1 VIRLI
6 KKRKTEYKTMSPDF
20 NPQFSKLGEILVY
33 NGKATEGGV
42 NEALAQQKTTN
53 DKIGMTLIEM
63 GMIEEDDFATAYSQ
77 QLGYRKA
84 DNFILL
90 EADSTVAALIPEDFA
105 RENRVLAVNRNETT
119 IIVAMEDPED
129 VVAIDSIKR
138 LTNLIPDILV
148 SGPTLLEK
156 SLDKVY
162 GEIQKTAE
170 VAETI
175 DSITVVS
182 GDEGSQETIDLSPD
196 KASKEDA
203 PIVKLVNLIFQESIK
218 ERATDIHIEP
228 MEKQVYVR
236 IRIDGVLQVIMTPPV
251 SSLSG
256 LVTRIKILSNLNIAE
271 KRLPQDGRFS
281 IKSPGKDI
289 DIRVSILPTVYGEK
303 IVMRLLDK
311 TGFDFNLTSLGFP
324 KQNLGVFKK
333 VINQPYGLV
342 VVSGPTGSGK
352 STSLYAALKEIKNE
366 KTNITTV
373 EDPVEY
379 QLDGVN
385 QVQVFEDIG
394 LTFGSTLRS
403 ILRQDPDVLLIG
415 EIRDGETADI
425 AVKFSLTGH
434 LVFSTVHAND
444 APGTITRLLDIGIA
458 PFLVGSC
465 LNLVMA
471 QRLVRRIC
479 NNCKKEYSATPEE
492 LAMIGLDP
500 ARITDSLYHGKGCTE
515 CRNTG
520 YKGRLAIFEMIPMAR
535 ELRKLV
541 FESANEDDIRETALN
556 NGMVTLREAGLARVL
571 DGTTTPEEILR
582 STVEDL

>member
-1 VIRLI
+1 
-6 KKRKTEYKTMSPDF
+6 MSSNF
-20 NPQFSKLGEILVY
+20 NPQFAKLGEILIH
-33 NGKATEGGV
+33 NGKVTESAI
-42 NEALAQQKTTN
+42 NEALAEQKTTN
-53 DKIGMTLIEM
+53 EKIGTTLIEM
-63 GMIEEDDFATAYSQ
+63 GFIEEYDFTTAYAQ
-77 QLGYRKA
+77 QLGYKKA
-84 DNFILL
+84 DNYILL
-90 EADSTVAALIPEDFA
+90 ESDSEVASLVPEDFA
-105 RENRVLAVNRNETT
+105 RENRVLAFKKNGTT
-119 IIVAMEDPED
+119 ITVAMEDPED
-129 VVAIDSIKR
+129 VVVIDSVKR
-138 LTNLIPDILV
+138 LTSLNPDILV
-148 SGPTLLEK
+148 VGPSLLEK
-156 SLDKVY
+156 ALDKVY

-182 GDEGSQETIDLSPD
+182 GDEGSQEEVDLSPD
-196 KASKEDA
+196 KASDEDA
-203 PIVKLVNLIFQESIK
+203 PIVKLVNLIFMESIK

-228 MEKQVYVR
+228 MEKQVYIR
-236 IRIDGVLQVIMTPPV
+236 IRIDGVLQTIMTPPV
-251 SSLSG
+251 TSLSG

-281 IKSPGKDI
+281 IKAPGKDI

-303 IVMRLLDK
+303 VVMRLLDK

-324 KQNLGVFKK
+324 KQNLGTFKK
-333 VINQPYGLV
+333 VIKQPYGMV

-352 STSLYAALKEIKNE
+352 STSLYAALKEIKSE
-366 KTNITTV
+366 RTNITTV

-425 AVKFSLTGH
+425 AVKFALTGH

-479 NNCKKEYSATPEE
+479 KNCKIEYTPTKED
-492 LAMIGLDP
+492 LALVGLDP
-500 ARITDSLYHGKGCTE
+500 SKLSGPLFKGEGCAE

-541 FESANEDDIRETALN
+541 FDNANEDEIRTASLN
-556 NGMVTLREAGLARVL
+556 NGMVTLREAGLSRVI
-571 DGTTTPEEILR
+571 DGTTSIEEIQR

>member
-1 VIRLI
+1 
-6 KKRKTEYKTMSPDF
+6 M
-20 NPQFSKLGEILVY
+20 
-33 NGKATEGGV
+33 
-42 NEALAQQKTTN
+42 
-53 DKIGMTLIEM
+53 
-63 GMIEEDDFATAYSQ
+63 
-77 QLGYRKA
+77 
-84 DNFILL
+84 
-90 EADSTVAALIPEDFA
+90 
-105 RENRVLAVNRNETT
+105 
-119 IIVAMEDPED
+119 
-129 VVAIDSIKR
+129 
-138 LTNLIPDILV
+138 V
-148 SGPTLLEK
+148 SGE
-156 SLDKVY
+156 
-162 GEIQKTAE
+162 
-170 VAETI
+170 
-175 DSITVVS
+175 
-182 GDEGSQETIDLSPD
+182 EGNQELVDLSPD
-196 KASKEDA
+196 KASDEDA
-203 PIVKLVNLIFQESIK
+203 PIVKLVNLIFMESIK

-236 IRIDGVLQVIMTPPV
+236 IRIDGVLQTIMTPPV
-251 SSLSG
+251 ASLSG

-281 IKSPGKDI
+281 IKAPGKDI
-289 DIRVSILPTVYGEK
+289 DIRVSILPTIYGEK

-324 KQNLGVFKK
+324 KENLGIFKK

-352 STSLYAALKEIKNE
+352 STSLYASLKEIKSDR
-366 KTNITTV
+366 TNITTV

-403 ILRQDPDVLLIG
+403 ILRQDPDTLLIG

-425 AVKFSLTGH
+425 AVKFALTGH

-479 NNCKKEYSATPEE
+479 SNCKEEYKPTPEE
-492 LAMIGLDP
+492 LNLVGLEEK
-500 ARITDSLYHGKGCTE
+500 RLNGNLCRGKGCAD

-535 ELRKLV
+535 DIRKLV
-541 FESANEDDIRETALN
+541 FDNANEDEIRQASLK
-556 NGMVTLREAGLARVL
+556 NGMITLREAGLSRVL
-571 DGTTTPEEILR
+571 DGTTTIEEVMR

>member
-1 VIRLI
+1 
-6 KKRKTEYKTMSPDF
+6 MSPDF

-53 DKIGMTLIEM
+53 DKIGVTLIEM

-105 RENRVLAVNRNETT
+105 RENRVLAVNSNETT

-138 LTNLIPDILV
+138 LTNLSPDILV

-236 IRIDGVLQVIMTPPV
+236 IRIDGVLQIIMTPPV

-311 TGFDFNLTSLGFP
+311 IGFDFNLTSLGFP
-324 KQNLGVFKK
+324 KKNLGVFKK

-352 STSLYAALKEIKNE
+352 ST
-366 KTNITTV
+366 
-373 EDPVEY
+373 
-379 QLDGVN
+379 
-385 QVQVFEDIG
+385 
-394 LTFGSTLRS
+394 
-403 ILRQDPDVLLIG
+403 LI
-415 EIRDGETADI
+415 
-425 AVKFSLTGH
+425 FSE
-434 LVFSTVHAND
+434 
-444 APGTITRLLDIGIA
+444 RL
-458 PFLVGSC
+458 
-465 LNLVMA
+465 
-471 QRLVRRIC
+471 
-479 NNCKKEYSATPEE
+479 
-492 LAMIGLDP
+492 
-500 ARITDSLYHGKGCTE
+500 
-515 CRNTG
+515 
-520 YKGRLAIFEMIPMAR
+520 
-535 ELRKLV
+535 
-541 FESANEDDIRETALN
+541 
-556 NGMVTLREAGLARVL
+556 
-571 DGTTTPEEILR
+571 
-582 STVEDL
+582 

>member
-1 VIRLI
+1 
-6 KKRKTEYKTMSPDF
+6 MSTDF
-20 NPQFSKLGEILVY
+20 NPQFSRIGEILVHQ
-33 NGKATEGGV
+33 GKVSESQL
-42 NEALAQQKTTN
+42 NQALVEQKNTRE
-53 DKIGMTLIEM
+53 KLGQTLIDM
-63 GMIEEDDFATAYSQ
+63 NVINEEDLTDVYALQMGFK
-77 QLGYRKA
+77 KA

-90 EADSTVAALIPEDFA
+90 EADSTIAAMIPEDFA
-105 RENRVLAVNRNETT
+105 RSNRVLAVNKNDSTLV
-119 IIVAMEDPED
+119 VAMEDPED
-129 VVAIDSIKR
+129 LVTIDAIKR
-138 LTNLIPDILV
+138 LTNLSPEIIV
-148 SGPTLLEK
+148 SGPTLMEK
-156 SLDKVY
+156 ALDKVY

-170 VAETI
+170 VSETI
-175 DSITVVS
+175 ESITVIS
-182 GDEGSQETIDLSPD
+182 GDEGSQEVVNLSAD

-218 ERATDIHIEP
+218 ERATDIHVEP
-228 MEKQVYVR
+228 MEKQVYIR
-236 IRIDGVLQVIMTPPV
+236 IRIDGVLQVIMTPPI

-256 LVTRIKILSNLNIAE
+256 LVTRIKILSKLNIAE

-281 IKSPGKDI
+281 IRSPGKDI
-289 DIRVSILPTVYGEK
+289 DVRVSILPTIYGEK

-324 KQNLGVFKK
+324 KENLGVFKK
-333 VINQPYGLV
+333 MINQPYGMV

-352 STSLYAALKEIKNE
+352 STSLYAALKEIKSE
-366 KTNITTV
+366 GTNITTV

-403 ILRQDPDVLLIG
+403 ILRQDPDILLIG

-444 APGTITRLLDIGIA
+444 AAGTITRLLDIGIA

-479 NNCKKEYSATPEE
+479 LDCKEEHNPTPEE
-492 LAMIGLDP
+492 LKMVGLDP
-500 ARITDSLYHGKGCTE
+500 NRIKGSLYRGKGCTE

-535 ELRKLV
+535 NLRKLV
-541 FESANEDDIRETALN
+541 YESANEDDIRQTALK
-556 NGMVTLREAGLARVL
+556 NGMVTLREAGLTRVL
-571 DGTTTPEEILR
+571 DGTTSLEEVKR

>member
-1 VIRLI
+1 
-6 KKRKTEYKTMSPDF
+6 MSADF
-20 NPQFSKLGEILVY
+20 NPQFSQLGAILV
-33 NGKATEGGV
+33 NDGKIDESNLNEG
-42 NEALAQQKTTN
+42 LAQQKNTT
-53 DKIGMTLIEM
+53 DKIGQTLIEM
-63 GMIEEDDFATAYSQ
+63 GFINEDDFASAYAL
-77 QLGYRKA
+77 QLGYKKA

-90 EADSTVAALIPEDFA
+90 EADTNTAALIPEDFA
-105 RENRVLAVNRNETT
+105 RSNRVIAVNKSDST
-119 IIVAMEDPED
+119 ILVAMEDPED
-129 VVAIDSIKR
+129 LVAIDSIKR
-138 LTNLIPDILV
+138 LTNLNPEIIV
-148 SGPTLLEK
+148 SGPDLLK
-156 SLDKVY
+156 KALNKVY
-162 GEIQKTAE
+162 SDIQKTAE
-170 VAETI
+170 VSETI
-175 DSITVVS
+175 DSITVIS
-182 GDEGSQETIDLSPD
+182 GEEGSREEVDLSPD

-203 PIVKLVNLIFQESIK
+203 PIVKLVNLILQESIK

-236 IRIDGVLQVIMTPPV
+236 IRIDGVLQTIMTPPV
-251 SSLSG
+251 TSLSG

-289 DIRVSILPTVYGEK
+289 DVRVSILPTIYGEK

-311 TGFDFNLTSLGFP
+311 SGFDINLTSLGFP
-324 KQNLGVFKK
+324 KQNLGIFKK
-333 VINQPYGLV
+333 IIKQPYGLV

-352 STSLYAALKEIKNE
+352 STSLYAALKQIKSE
-366 KTNITTV
+366 GTNITTV

-403 ILRQDPDVLLIG
+403 VLRQDPDVLLIG
-415 EIRDGETADI
+415 EIRDSETADI
-425 AVKFSLTGH
+425 AVKFALTGH
-434 LVFSTVHAND
+434 LVFTTVHAND

-479 NNCKKEYSATPEE
+479 ENCKEGYTPTAEE
-492 LAMIGLDP
+492 LTLVGLDP
-500 ARITDSLYHGKGCTE
+500 GLVKGDLYRGKGCTE

-535 ELRKLV
+535 EIRKLV
-541 FESANEDDIRETALN
+541 YESANEDDIRQSALDH
-556 NGMVTLREAGLARVL
+556 GMVTLREAGLARVL
-571 DGTTTPEEILR
+571 DGTITIEEVIR
-582 STVEDL
+582 STVEEL

>member
-1 VIRLI
+1 
-6 KKRKTEYKTMSPDF
+6 MNQNF
-20 NPQFSKLGEILVY
+20 NPQFAKIGEILVKI
-33 NGKATEGGV
+33 GKVTEGGV
-42 NEALAQQKTTN
+42 NEALAQQRTTN
-53 DKIGMTLIEM
+53 DKIGTTLIEM
-63 GMIEEDDFATAYSQ
+63 GLIEEDDFTTAYSQ
-77 QLGYRKA
+77 QLGCKKA

-90 EADSTVAALIPEDFA
+90 EADSQVAGLIPEDFA
-105 RENRVLAVNRNETT
+105 RENRVLAISSNDTAIV
-119 IIVAMEDPED
+119 VAMEDPDD
-129 VVAIDSIKR
+129 VVSVDSIKR
-138 LTNLIPDILV
+138 LTNLNPDIIV
-148 SGPTLLEK
+148 AGPSLLE
-156 SLDKVY
+156 SALDKVY

-175 DSITVVS
+175 DSITIVS
-182 GDEGSQETIDLSPD
+182 GDEGSQEEVDLSPD
-196 KASKEDA
+196 KASEEDA

-228 MEKQVYVR
+228 MEEKVYVR
-236 IRIDGVLQVIMTPPV
+236 IRIDGVLQTIMTPPIA
-251 SSLSG
+251 SLSG

-281 IKSPGKDI
+281 VKSPGKDI

-303 IVMRLLDK
+303 VVMRLLDK

-324 KQNLGVFKK
+324 KNNLGTFKK
-333 VINQPYGLV
+333 VINQPYGMV

-352 STSLYAALKEIKNE
+352 STSLYAALKEIKSE
-366 KTNITTV
+366 RTNITTV

-425 AVKFSLTGH
+425 AVKFALTGH

-471 QRLVRRIC
+471 QRLVRRLC
-479 NNCKKEYSATPEE
+479 GNCKEEYKPSNEE
-492 LAMIGLDP
+492 LGIIGLEREQIKGP
-500 ARITDSLYHGKGCTE
+500 LYRAKGCAE

-520 YKGRLAIFEMIPMAR
+520 YKGRLAIFEMIPMAK

-541 FESANEDDIRETALN
+541 FDNANEDEIRQTALE
-556 NGMVTLREAGLARVL
+556 NGMTTLREAGLSRVL
-571 DGTTTPEEILR
+571 DGTTSIEEIMR

>member
-1 VIRLI
+1 
-6 KKRKTEYKTMSPDF
+6 MSTDF
-20 NPQFSKLGEILVY
+20 NPQFSRIGEILIHQ
-33 NGKATEGGV
+33 GKVSESQL
-42 NEALAQQKTTN
+42 NQALAQQKNTREKLGQTFIDMN
-53 DKIGMTLIEM
+53 VIT
-63 GMIEEDDFATAYSQ
+63 EEDLTGVYALQMGFK
-77 QLGYRKA
+77 KA

-90 EADSTVAALIPEDFA
+90 EADSTIAAMIPEDFA
-105 RENRVLAVNRNETT
+105 RSNRVLAVNRNESTLV
-119 IIVAMEDPED
+119 VAMEDPED
-129 VVAIDSIKR
+129 LVAIDAIKR
-138 LTNLIPDILV
+138 LTNLNPEILV
-148 SGPTLLEK
+148 SGPTLMEK
-156 SLDKVY
+156 ALDKVY
-162 GEIQKTAE
+162 GEIQKSAE
-170 VAETI
+170 VSETI
-175 DSITVVS
+175 ESITVIS
-182 GDEGSQETIDLSPD
+182 GDEGSQEVVDLSPD
-196 KASKEDA
+196 KASEEDA

-228 MEKQVYVR
+228 MEKQVYIR
-236 IRIDGVLQVIMTPPV
+236 IRIDGVLQIIMTPPV

-256 LVTRIKILSNLNIAE
+256 LVTRIKILSKLNIAE

-281 IKSPGKDI
+281 IRAPGKDI
-289 DIRVSILPTVYGEK
+289 DVRVSILPTVYGEK

-324 KQNLGVFKK
+324 RENLGVFKK
-333 VINQPYGLV
+333 MINQPYGMV

-352 STSLYAALKEIKNE
+352 STSLYAALKEIKSE
-366 KTNITTV
+366 QTNITTV

-394 LTFGSTLRS
+394 LTFSSVLRS
-403 ILRQDPDVLLIG
+403 ILRQDPDILLIG

-479 NNCKKEYSATPEE
+479 QNCKEEYTPTAEE
-492 LAMIGLDP
+492 LKLVGLERD
-500 ARITDSLYHGKGCTE
+500 RVKGSLFHGKGCTE

-520 YKGRLAIFEMIPMAR
+520 YRGRLAIFEMIPMAR
-535 ELRKLV
+535 NLRKLV
-541 FESANEDDIRETALN
+541 YENANEDDIRQTAIE
-556 NGMVTLREAGLARVL
+556 NGMVTLREAGLTRAL
-571 DGTTTPEEILR
+571 DGTTSLAEVMR
-582 STVEDL
+582 STVEEV

>member
-1 VIRLI
+1 
-6 KKRKTEYKTMSPDF
+6 MNADF
-20 NPQFSKLGEILVY
+20 NPQFAKLGEILVN
-33 NGKATEGGV
+33 NGKATESGI
-42 NEALAQQKTTN
+42 NEALVQQKTTN
-53 DKIGMTLIEM
+53 EKIGTTLIEM
-63 GMIEEDDFATAYSQ
+63 GLLEEDDFTTAYGQ
-77 QLGYRKA
+77 QLGYKKA

-90 EADSTVAALIPEDFA
+90 EADSEVAALIPEDFA
-105 RENRVLAVNRNETT
+105 RENRVLGVSSNDTT
-119 IIVAMEDPED
+119 IVVAMEDPED

-138 LTNLIPDILV
+138 LTSLNPDILV
-148 SGPTLLEK
+148 AGPSLLENA
-156 SLDKVY
+156 LDKVY

-170 VAETI
+170 VEQTI

-182 GDEGSQETIDLSPD
+182 GDEGSQEEVDLSPD
-196 KASKEDA
+196 KASEEDA

-228 MEKQVYVR
+228 MENQVYIR
-236 IRIDGVLQVIMTPPV
+236 IRIDGVLQTIMTPPIA
-251 SSLSG
+251 SLSG

-281 IKSPGKDI
+281 VKAPGKDI

-303 IVMRLLDK
+303 DVMRLFDK

-324 KQNLGVFKK
+324 KRNLNTFKK
-333 VINQPYGLV
+333 VINQPYGMV

-352 STSLYAALKEIKNE
+352 STSLYAALKEIKSE

-425 AVKFSLTGH
+425 AVKFALTGH

-471 QRLVRRIC
+471 QRLVRRLC
-479 NNCKKEYSATPEE
+479 NNCKEEYVPSKQE
-492 LAMIGLDP
+492 LGLVGLDP
-500 ARITDSLYHGKGCTE
+500 SRVPKALYKAKGCAE

-541 FESANEDDIRETALN
+541 FDNANEDEIRQAALDN
-556 NGMVTLREAGLARVL
+556 EMVTLREAGLERVL
-571 DGTTTPEEILR
+571 DGTTSIEEVLR